1 MPTDEELVKV
11 VKDYLHKRSEG
22 TDKEFLFASERI
34 DMKVVRQLTFEAHRR
49 QFSFFID
56 EPPERGGRDAGLNPL
71 AYFIAG
77 AASCLL
83 NQYGMLAMGRD
94 IPLGGTLSAKATFER
109 KMGGSF
115 NEVDYDIRL
124 ESKAPEKEIRK
135 LADDALSMCYAN
147 NTLRK
152 AGVKIV
158 MDVSLN
164 GRALPK

>member
-1 MPTDEELVKV
+1 MSTDEELAKV
-11 VKDYLHKRSEG
+11 VKDYLHKRNEA
-22 TDKEFLFASERI
+22 TDKEFLFAAERI
-34 DMKVVRQLTFEAHRR
+34 DMKILHQLTFEAHRR

-94 IPLGGTLSAKATFER
+94 IPLHGTLSAKATFER
-109 KMGGSF
+109 RMGGSF

-124 ESKAPEKEIRK
+124 ESTAPEGEIRQ
-135 LADDALSMCYAN
+135 LAKDALSMCYAN

-152 AGVKIV
+152 AGVKIL
-158 MDVSLN
+158 MSVSLN
-164 GRALPK
+164 GKPVPQ

>member
-1 MPTDEELVKV
+1 MSTDEELVGV
-11 VKDYLHKRSEG
+11 VKDYLRKRSEAN
-22 TDKEFLFASERI
+22 DKEFLFAAERI
-34 DMKVVRQLTFEAHRR
+34 DMKIVHQLTFEAHRR

-83 NQYGMLAMGRD
+83 NQFGMLAMGRD
-94 IPLGGTLSAKATFER
+94 IPLQGTLSAKATFER
-109 KMGGSF
+109 RVGGSF
-115 NEVDYDIRL
+115 NEIDYDIKL
-124 ESKAPEKEIRK
+124 ESSAPEPEIRD
-135 LADDALSMCYAN
+135 LARDALSMCYAN

-158 MDVSLN
+158 MNVSLN
-164 GRALPK
+164 ERAL

>member
-11 VKDYLHKRSEG
+11 VKDYLHKRSAAS
-22 TDKEFLFASERI
+22 DKEFLFATERI
-34 DMKVVRQLTFEAHRR
+34 DMKIVHQLTFEAHRR

-94 IPLGGTLSAKATFER
+94 IPLQGTLSAKATFER

-115 NEVDYDIRL
+115 NEIEYDIRL
-124 ESKAPEKEIRK
+124 ESTASEGEIRK
-135 LADDALSMCYAN
+135 LANDALSMCYAN
-147 NTLRK
+147 NTMRR
-152 AGVKIV
+152 AGVRIA

-164 GRALPK
+164 GKPLPK

>member
-11 VKDYLHKRSEG
+11 VKDYLQKRSEAK
-22 TDKEFLFASERI
+22 DEKFLYAAERV
-34 DMKVVRQLTFEAHRR
+34 DMKIVHQLTFEAHRR

-94 IPLGGTLSAKATFER
+94 IPLNGTLSAKATFER

-124 ESKAPEKEIRK
+124 ESAAPEPQVRQ
-135 LADDALSMCYAN
+135 LAKDALSMCYAN

-152 AGVKIV
+152 AGVKIQMSV
-158 MDVSLN
+158 WLN
-164 GRALPK
+164 DKALLK